1 MTTSP
6 ASGDSLPGS
15 QEGINGG
22 DPRMVLWPLPA
33 LSPTLTSEFSLVA
46 QRPARRHT
54 QDMAWLTSAI
64 SVGTAAGPAAAGGAS
79 TP

>member
-1 MTTSP
+1 
-6 ASGDSLPGS
+6 
-15 QEGINGG
+15 
-22 DPRMVLWPLPA
+22 MVLWPLPA